1 MTYAIH
7 DEALT
12 ALSGKRPELRNG
24 APNHAPMVVEALAA
38 LGRADAIPAWIE
50 AYYPRLVEGPPM
62 DAALGE
68 AVDANWR
75 AALGDFGRL
84 GAWQNHFQR
93 ELSESPWKEVLDLW
107 LPRLISGSM
116 AAGTHGIIRCGH
128 AARALDD
135 TVTAPRLTELADA
148 LAYCAAR
155 YRTFSGVPSPD
166 GNLDLETAVGELP
179 LLPPG
184 LDRRGF
190 PPEIVKHLDERADF
204 TAAVRR
210 LAPPADVAAALC
222 DLAEIGA
229 RLYLGAAARHPLVLL
244 HAVTGPAAVQLLAT
258 HASPE
263 LHPIVF
269 AYAWQAVAAWTA
281 AFSTG
286 YKSGPTPTSDC
297 GWDEIVDLAVESGDE
312 HAIKLTEACRRLEAL
327 HPSPVF
333 RAAADDWVR
342 RVVDS
347 RDWSPQE
354 LVEAGIRVRLRDA

>member
-7 DEALT
+7 DDALL

-24 APNHAPMVVEALAA
+24 APNHAPMVIETLAA
-38 LGRADAIPAWIE
+38 LGRAEAVPAWIE
-50 AYYPRLVEGPPM
+50 AYRSQLAEGPPM
-62 DAALGE
+62 GARLGE
-68 AVDANWR
+68 DWQG
-75 AALGDFGRL
+75 ALGDFGRL
-84 GAWQNHFQR
+84 GHWQSHFR
-93 ELSESPWKEVLDLW
+93 WVLSESPWKEVLDRW
-107 LPRLISGSM
+107 LPRLITGSM

-128 AARALDD
+128 AARALDAA
-135 TVTAPRLTELADA
+135 VTAPRLTEFADA

-155 YRTFSGVPSPD
+155 YRAFSAVPSPQ
-166 GNLDLETAVGELP
+166 GNLDLETAVRELP

-190 PPEIVKHLDERADF
+190 PPGVVKRLDGRANF
-204 TAAVRR
+204 AAAVRR
-210 LAPPADVAAALC
+210 LAPPTDLAAALC

-229 RLYLGAAARHPLVLL
+229 RLYLGNATRHPLVLL
-244 HAVTGPAAVQLLAT
+244 HTVTGTAAVQLLIA
-258 HASPE
+258 HASPKVA
-263 LHPIVF
+263 PIAF
-269 AYAWQAVAAWTA
+269 AFAWQAVAAWAA

-286 YKSGPTPTSDC
+286 YERGPTPTSDC
-297 GWDEIVDLAVESGDE
+297 EWDEIVDLAVESGDE

-342 RVVDS
+342 RVVHS

-354 LVEAGIRVRLRDA
+354 LVEAGIRVRLQDG